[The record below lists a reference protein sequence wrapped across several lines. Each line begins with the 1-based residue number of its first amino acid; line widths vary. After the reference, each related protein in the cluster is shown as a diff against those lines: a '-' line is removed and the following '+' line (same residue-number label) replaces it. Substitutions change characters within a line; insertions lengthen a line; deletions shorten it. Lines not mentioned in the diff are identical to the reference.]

1 MQFFRNLTA
10 SVKRANNLGRLP
22 YLSAFQHQRPKF
34 VATVEID
41 YVQRVTIGL
50 EASTVEHAQ
59 QLLKRTS
66 DAGTL
71 FNDTSTMPILMHAF
85 EPVRADSPLQLV
97 SLEEV
102 DELPPADQSVSM
114 MKCFGASY
122 ALLSFA
128 RMIDALC
135 EEAIDPEERH
145 IAMVGIDV
153 PMEELTQL
161 RSLLRTLDGC

>member
-1 MQFFRNLTA
+1 MQFFRNLSA
-10 SVKRANNLGRLP
+10 SVKRANGIGRLP
-22 YLSAFQHQRPKF
+22 FLSAFQHNRPKF

-41 YVQRVTIGL
+41 YVQRVAVGL
-50 EASTVEHAQ
+50 EASTIEHAQ
-59 QLLKRTS
+59 QLLKRAS
-66 DAGTL
+66 DGGTL
-71 FNDTSTMPILMHAF
+71 FNDTAIMPILSHAF

-102 DELPPADQSVSM
+102 DEMPPADQSVSM
-114 MKCFGASY
+114 MKCFSSSY
-122 ALLSFA
+122 SLLAFA

-145 IAMVGIDV
+145 ISMVGIDV